1 MLIKAIKKVDRGRG
15 LYPPFEVLWLFA
27 AERFDWVFLR
37 GDA

>member
-1 MLIKAIKKVDRGRG
+1 MLIEAIKKVDRGRG
-15 LYPPFEVLWLFA
+15 LYPPFEVQLLFA

>member
-1 MLIKAIKKVDRGRG
+1 MLIEAMKKVGKG
-15 LYPPFEVLWLFA
+15 CAFIHLFKFEWLFA

>member
-1 MLIKAIKKVDRGRG
+1 MLIEAIKKMGKGLG
-15 LYPPFEVLWLFA
+15 LYPPFEVLLLFA

>member
-1 MLIKAIKKVDRGRG
+1 MLIEATKKVDRGRG
-15 LYPPFEVLWLFA
+15 LYPPFEVQLLFA